1 MSTETIVVD
10 SAFVQVIDVGLYDEN
25 AKGYKISADG
35 RVFSDKIG
43 GKYRQIGNRNS
54 DGERQFTIRY
64 PFRYGRGSVKTTIKV
79 DSVLSAL
86 RSEFSVPRGTK
97 PTVPSGRW
105 FVALIEN
112 GIPKFSSSPVG
123 HEDEAS
129 AKMEASRLAREH
141 NGKKFG
147 VFHMVTSCVASKEIW
162 E

>member
-1 MSTETIVVD
+1 MSIETIMVGDV
-10 SAFVQVIDVGLYDEN
+10 SVQVIDVGQFDED

-35 RVFSDKIG
+35 RVFSNKIG
-43 GKYRQIGNRNS
+43 GKYRQIGHRNS
-54 DGERQFTIRY
+54 AGERQFKAFVGGFSR
-64 PFRYGRGSVKTTIKV
+64 TTIKV
-79 DSVLSAL
+79 NSVLSAL

-97 PTVPSGRW
+97 PTVPGGRW

-123 HEDEAS
+123 HKDEAS

>member
-1 MSTETIVVD
+1 MSIETIMVD
-10 SAFVQVIDVGLYDEN
+10 GVSIQVIDVGLYDEN

-43 GKYRQIGNRNS
+43 GKYRQIGSRDS
-54 DGERQFTIRY
+54 AGERQFSISR
-64 PFRYGRGSVKTTIKV
+64 PFRYGCGSVKTTIKV
-79 DSVLSAL
+79 KNVLSAL
-86 RSEFSVPRGTK
+86 RYVFLIPRGTK
-97 PTVPSGRW
+97 PTIPGGRW
-105 FVALIEN
+105 FVALVEN

-147 VFHMVTSCVASKEIW
+147 VFHMVTSCVVSKEIW

>member
-1 MSTETIVVD
+1 MSIETIMVD
-10 SAFVQVIDVGLYDEN
+10 GVSIQVIDVGQYDEN

-35 RVFSDKIG
+35 RVFSNKIG
-43 GKYRQIGNRNS
+43 GKYRQIGSRNS
-54 DGERQFTIRY
+54 AGERQFSVRY
-64 PFRYGRGSVKTTIKV
+64 PRGAQTCIKV
-79 DSVLSAL
+79 QNVLSAL
-86 RSEFSVPRGTK
+86 RSEFLVPRVTKPSVPG
-97 PTVPSGRW
+97 GRW
-105 FVALIEN
+105 FVSLIEN

-123 HEDEAS
+123 HTDEAS

>member
-1 MSTETIVVD
+1 MSIETIMVGD
-10 SAFVQVIDVGLYDEN
+10 ASVQVIDVGQFDED

-35 RVFSDKIG
+35 RVFSNKIG
-43 GKYRQIGNRNS
+43 GKYRQIGHRNS
-54 DGERQFTIRY
+54 VGERQFTAY
-64 PFRYGRGSVKTTIKV
+64 TGGFSQTTIKV
-79 DSVLSAL
+79 NSVLSAL
-86 RSEFSVPRGTK
+86 RSEFLVPLGTK
-97 PTVPSGRW
+97 PTVPGGRW

-123 HEDEAS
+123 HKDEAS

-147 VFHMVTSCVASKEIW
+147 VFHMVTSCVVSKEIW

>member
-1 MSTETIVVD
+1 MSIETIMVGEV
-10 SAFVQVIDVGLYDEN
+10 FVQVIDVGQYDEN

-35 RVFSDKIG
+35 RVFSNKIG
-43 GKYRQIGNRNS
+43 GKYRQIGNRNAS
-54 DGERQFTIRY
+54 GERQFTVRL
-64 PFRYGRGSVKTTIKV
+64 PRAGGFGQSTIKV
-79 DSVLSAL
+79 KHVLSAL
-86 RSEFSVPRGTK
+86 RSEFLVPRGTK
-97 PTVPSGRW
+97 PAAPGGRW
-105 FVALIEN
+105 FVALIET

-123 HEDEAS
+123 HKDEAS